1 MTSRKPFRLLWL
13 VTALATL
20 VIGISGCSDSPPASS
35 SELAESYAQS
45 LYNSQVHY
53 IGDNADVSSLLSQLG
68 VENRLGTF
76 TIELQTKEEPYILT
90 LHFDQLPEDTKAF
103 CDQFYN
109 YYANLLLALI
119 DNCGQVSC
127 TYPDNGVLVTLDW
140 TAQEASDSLNLDMK
154 ACGDSPEDIAVLLDT
169 IRTVYADHPNVM
181 ELYQEP

>member
-45 LYNSQVHY
+45 LYNSRVHY

-76 TIELQTKEEPYILT
+76 TIELQS
-90 LHFDQLPEDTKAF
+90 QRG
-103 CDQFYN
+103 
-109 YYANLLLALI
+109 AL
-119 DNCGQVSC
+119 
-127 TYPDNGVLVTLDW
+127 Y
-140 TAQEASDSLNLDMK
+140 SDPPL
-154 ACGDSPEDIAVLLDT
+154 
-169 IRTVYADHPNVM
+169 
-181 ELYQEP
+181 